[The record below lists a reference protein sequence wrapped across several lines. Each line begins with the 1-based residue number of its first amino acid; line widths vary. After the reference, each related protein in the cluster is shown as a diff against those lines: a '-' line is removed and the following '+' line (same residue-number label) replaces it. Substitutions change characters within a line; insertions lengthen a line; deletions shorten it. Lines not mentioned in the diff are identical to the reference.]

1 MGSVSTLKMSLLILL
16 LSLATSNIVS
26 FDCQNCTNSKWTSII
41 NVQGTPTNSS
51 WMEFSY
57 PGLVA
62 KQRGFY
68 IVLPINPRPQVFC
81 KAKYSDGLLERN
93 VAVAIWFD
101 KGDQVNFK
109 TFTQDVENVPGTT
122 IR

>member
-1 MGSVSTLKMSLLILL
+1 
-16 LSLATSNIVS
+16 
-26 FDCQNCTNSKWTSII
+26 
-41 NVQGTPTNSS
+41 
-51 WMEFSY
+51 MEFSY

-81 KAKYSDGLLERN
+81 KAKYSDGQLERN

-101 KGDQVNFK
+101 KGDQINFK

-122 IR
+122 IRVQKL